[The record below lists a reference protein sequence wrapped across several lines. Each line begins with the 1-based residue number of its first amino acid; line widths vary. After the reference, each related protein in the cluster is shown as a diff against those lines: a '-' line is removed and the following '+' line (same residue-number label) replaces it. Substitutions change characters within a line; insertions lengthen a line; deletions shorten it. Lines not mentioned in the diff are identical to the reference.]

1 MIFRTLLRAARLAL
15 AAAALMS
22 GAASAQDYPSREIH
36 FICGFPAGTGADTI
50 VRYYAEKLRPII
62 GRTILVENRPGA
74 GANIAIEYVAKS
86 KPDGYTILVHG
97 GSGLASNMHVYKK
110 PPVPTVDAFQI
121 FATINQQAFMLVVDA
136 AKPWTTVAE
145 LTAAMKQKGDRATY
159 GSGAPASV
167 VLGAIYKAAAGLS
180 SVEVNYKQS
189 SDVMNDMLG
198 GTVDYAVMEPIFA
211 TAQHRQGKLRVLA
224 VSSEQRLAAAPDFPT
239 MVEAGIPGASMSL
252 WWAAMVPAA
261 TPKPIIAQLNK
272 WFDQVTATEE
282 TKKFL
287 NGFASDPFIATPEA
301 AQAKLRADEKAW
313 AEYMRIGKLEP
324 QG

>member
-1 MIFRTLLRAARLAL
+1 MRRNYVLAGIAACGLLVLAQPVQ
-15 AAAALMS
+15 
-22 GAASAQDYPSREIH
+22 AQDYPSKDIH

-62 GRTILVENRPGA
+62 NRTILVENRPGA

-136 AKPWTTVAE
+136 AKPWKTVAE
-145 LTAAMKQKGDRATY
+145 LTAAMKQKGDKATY
-159 GSGAPASV
+159 GTGAPASV
-167 VLGAIYKAAAGLS
+167 VLGAIYKAAAGLPA
-180 SVEVNYKQS
+180 VEVNYKQS
-189 SDVMNDMLG
+189 ADAFNDMLG
-198 GTVDYAVMEPIFA
+198 GALDYAMMEPVFS
-211 TAQHRQGKLRVLA
+211 TAQQRQGKLRILA
-224 VSSEQRLAAAPDFPT
+224 VSSERRLNAAPDLPT
-239 MVEAGIPGASMSL
+239 MLESGISGASMSL
-252 WWAAMVPAA
+252 WWAAMVPAT
-261 TPKPIIAQLNK
+261 TPKPIISQLNR

-287 NGFASDPFIATPEA
+287 NGFASDPFIATPEE
-301 AQAKLRADEKAW
+301 AQEKLRRDEKAW
-313 AEYMRIGKLEP
+313 ADYMRIGKLEP

>member
-1 MIFRTLLRAARLAL
+1 MTCTARLARL
-15 AAAALMS
+15 LVPAALLLS
-22 GAASAQDYPSREIH
+22 ASAQAQDYPNKDIH
-36 FICGFPAGTGADTI
+36 FICGFGAGTGADTI

-62 GRTILVENRPGA
+62 NRTILVENRAGA

-110 PPVPTVDAFQI
+110 PPVPSVDAFQI
-121 FATINQQAFMLVVDA
+121 FATINQQAFMLVTDTG
-136 AKPWTTVAE
+136 KPWKTVAE
-145 LTAAMKQKGDRATY
+145 LTAAMKQKGDKATY
-159 GSGAPASV
+159 GTGAPASV
-167 VLGAIYKAAAGLS
+167 VLGAIYKASAGLS

-189 SDVMNDMLG
+189 ADAFNDMLG
-198 GTVDYAVMEPIFA
+198 GALDYAVMEPVFS
-211 TAQHRQGKLRVLA
+211 TAQQRQGKLRVLA
-224 VSSEQRLAAAPDFPT
+224 VSSDKRLNAAPDFPT
-239 MVEAGIPGASMSL
+239 MIEAGIPGASMSL
-252 WWAAMVPAA
+252 WWAAMVPAT
-261 TPKPIIAQLNK
+261 TPKPVIAQLNK

-287 NGFASDPFIATPEA
+287 NGFASDPWIATPEQ
-301 AQAKLRADEKAW
+301 AQEKLRQDEKAW

>member
-1 MIFRTLLRAARLAL
+1 MTFATLARLARLAL
-15 AAAALMS
+15 PAVTLLS
-22 GAASAQDYPSREIH
+22 GAANAQDYPNKELH

-50 VRYYAEKLRPII
+50 VRYYAEKLRPIV

-136 AKPWTTVAE
+136 AKPWKTVVE

-167 VLGAIYKAAAGLS
+167 VLGAIYKAAAGLA

-189 SDVMNDMLG
+189 ADVMNDMLG
-198 GTVDYAVMEPIFA
+198 GTVDYAVMEPVFA
-211 TAQHRQGKLRVLA
+211 TAQHRQGKLRILA
-224 VSSEQRLAAAPDFPT
+224 VSSAQRLGAAPDLPT

-252 WWAAMVPAA
+252 WWAAMVPAE

-272 WFDQVTATEE
+272 WFDQVTGTEE
-282 TKKFL
+282 TKRFL

-301 AQAKLRADEKAW
+301 AQEKLRADEKAW

>member
-1 MIFRTLLRAARLAL
+1 MARKCLIAGFAACGLFVLA
-15 AAAALMS
+15 S
-22 GAASAQDYPSREIH
+22 PVQAQDYPSKDIH

-62 GRTILVENRPGA
+62 NRTILVENRPGA

-136 AKPWTTVAE
+136 AKPWKTVAE
-145 LTAAMKQKGDRATY
+145 LTAAMKQKGDKATY
-159 GSGAPASV
+159 GTGAPASV
-167 VLGAIYKAAAGLS
+167 VLGAIYKAAAGLPA
-180 SVEVNYKQS
+180 VEVNYKQS
-189 SDVMNDMLG
+189 ADAFNDMLG
-198 GTVDYAVMEPIFA
+198 GALDYAVMEPVFS
-211 TAQHRQGKLRVLA
+211 TAQQRQGKLRILA
-224 VSSEQRLAAAPDFPT
+224 VSSDRRLNAAPDLPT
-239 MVEAGIPGASMSL
+239 MLEAGIPGASMSL
-252 WWAAMVPAA
+252 WWAAMVPAE

-287 NGFASDPFIATPEA
+287 NGFASDPFIATPEE
-301 AQAKLRADEKAW
+301 AQEKLRRDAKAW

>member
-1 MIFRTLLRAARLAL
+1 MKCLRVIAGSVAL
-15 AAAALMS
+15 FAWTFS
-22 GAASAQDYPSREIH
+22 VQAQDYPSKDIH

-62 GRTILVENRPGA
+62 NRTILVENRPGA

-110 PPVPTVDAFQI
+110 PPVPNVDAFQI

-136 AKPWTTVAE
+136 AKPWKTVAE
-145 LTAAMKQKGDRATY
+145 LSAAMQQKGEKASY
-159 GSGAPASV
+159 GTGAPASV
-167 VLGAIYKAAAGLS
+167 VLGAIYKAAAGLPA
-180 SVEVNYKQS
+180 VEVNYKQS
-189 SDVMNDMLG
+189 SDAFNDMLG
-198 GTVDYAVMEPIFA
+198 GALDYAVMEPVFS
-211 TAQHRQGKLRVLA
+211 TAQQRQGKLRILA
-224 VSSEQRLAAAPDFPT
+224 VSSERRLNAAPDLPT
-239 MVEAGIPGASMSL
+239 MLESGIPGASMSL
-252 WWAAMVPAA
+252 WWAAMVPSA

-282 TKKFL
+282 TRKFL
-287 NGFASDPFIATPEA
+287 NGFASDPFIATPEE
-301 AQAKLRADEKAW
+301 AQEKLRRDEKAW
-313 AEYMRIGKLEP
+313 ADYMRIGKLEP

>member
-1 MIFRTLLRAARLAL
+1 MLVGL
-15 AAAALMS
+15 AAQ
-22 GAASAQDYPSREIH
+22 AQDYPTKEIH

-136 AKPWTTVAE
+136 NKPWKTVAE
-145 LTAAMKQKGDRATY
+145 LTAAMKQKGEKATY

-167 VLGAIYKAAAGLS
+167 VLGRDLQGHRRGSLRSRSITS
-180 SVEVNYKQS
+180 SPR
-189 SDVMNDMLG
+189 
-198 GTVDYAVMEPIFA
+198 T
-211 TAQHRQGKLRVLA
+211 
-224 VSSEQRLAAAPDFPT
+224 
-239 MVEAGIPGASMSL
+239 
-252 WWAAMVPAA
+252 
-261 TPKPIIAQLNK
+261 
-272 WFDQVTATEE
+272 
-282 TKKFL
+282 
-287 NGFASDPFIATPEA
+287 
-301 AQAKLRADEKAW
+301 
-313 AEYMRIGKLEP
+313 
-324 QG
+324 

>member
-1 MIFRTLLRAARLAL
+1 MRRLRSIAGSAVAFVLLAFPAQ
-15 AAAALMS
+15 
-22 GAASAQDYPSREIH
+22 AQDYPAKEIH

-62 GRTILVENRPGA
+62 NRTILVENRPGA

-86 KPDGYTILVHG
+86 RPDGYTILVHG

-121 FATINQQAFMLVVDA
+121 LATINQQAFMLVVDA
-136 AKPWTTVAE
+136 NKPWKTVAE
-145 LTAAMKQKGDRATY
+145 LTAAMRQKGDKATY

-167 VLGAIYKAAAGLS
+167 VLGAIYKASAGLT

-189 SDVMNDMLG
+189 SDAMNDMLG
-198 GTVDYAVMEPIFA
+198 GALDYAVMEPIFA

-224 VSSEQRLAAAPDFPT
+224 VSSERRLNAAPDFPT
-239 MVEAGIPGASMSL
+239 MIEAGIPGASMSL

-261 TPKPIIAQLNK
+261 TPVPIIDKLNK
-272 WFDQVTATEE
+272 WFDQVTASDE
-282 TKKFL
+282 TKTFL
-287 NGFASDPFIATPEA
+287 NGFASDPFIITPEQ
-301 AQAKLRADEKAW
+301 AQEKLRRDEKSW